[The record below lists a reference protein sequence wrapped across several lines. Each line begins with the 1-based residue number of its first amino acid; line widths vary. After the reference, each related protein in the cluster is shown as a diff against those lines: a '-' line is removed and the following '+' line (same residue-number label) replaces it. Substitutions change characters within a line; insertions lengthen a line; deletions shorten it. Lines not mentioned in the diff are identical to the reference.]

1 MGKWIAGFVVAAA
14 AGLATGAGAQEPQRA
29 PLFPQ
34 GECSGVLCS
43 TIGGSQ
49 APQNQPQKSL
59 FREGECGGVL
69 CNAIGGSQA
78 PRHAEAPPA
87 CGGGLLCDIAPY
99 GMGQPF
105 VKPDEAMR
113 RQAEAAAP
121 ASAPAGPAKVTRA
134 SSHHRKAKAH
144 AETAARK

>member
-1 MGKWIAGFVVAAA
+1 MSKWTAGIVVAAI
-14 AGLATGAGAQEPQRA
+14 AGLATGAGAQESQRA

-49 APQNQPQKSL
+49 APQNQPRKSL
-59 FREGECGGVL
+59 FPEGECGGVL
-69 CNAIGGSQA
+69 CSASGGSQA
-78 PRHAEAPPA
+78 PKHAEPPPA

-113 RQAEAAAP
+113 RQAEA
-121 ASAPAGPAKVTRA
+121 SAPAPDVPAKVTRT
-134 SSHHRKAKAH
+134 SSHRRKAKARS
-144 AETAARK
+144 EAAAQN